1 MKERKTATKMF
12 AGSYQQASKKRKI
25 EILDEFTQLTGY
37 DRCYVAFLLRWEGK
51 KVEIASKRIVLH
63 DAGKKSP
70 RQSERTYGEDV
81 VRALK
86 KIWVIMDCICGKR
99 LVACLPDLGE
109 LI

>member
-37 DRCYVAFLLRWEGK
+37 DRCYAAFLLRWEGK
-51 KVEIASKRIVLH
+51 KVEIAPKRIVLD

-70 RQSERTYGEDV
+70 RQRERTYGEDV